1 MCWEIQ
7 RVLQTALSLLS
18 LRERWGHPRNAVA
31 VGQGGLKSHS
41 SMQVL
46 EMKEPSPFFGLR
58 GEGEDGWEEQAG
70 RAPRI

>member
-46 EMKEPSPFFGLR
+46 EMKEPSPFSGLR